1 MKNQNKLPENL
12 SYLELVRK
20 ELSQLP
26 PDELDEMTNTDSLVD
41 ALKKRIEGLSNDK
54 ADELLANDLEELTIW
69 LKDKKD
75 SEIACHYIYGF
86 LLGTDAE
93 ALCSESDSEPEPE
106 YYVHAEF
113 PEGFIAKRKNIHL
126 SATKENLLI
135 SVTPCEAEMYEHLI
149 DQFTMSAPNINVPG
163 SPQIDF
169 EQKFSEIIID
179 KVTGYKRL
187 DVQNAPSS
195 WKSVNYLLKVPGG
208 YVFAMIDGKG
218 KDFDEI
224 PLESFLGTID
234 IKSEL

>member
-69 LKDKKD
+69 LEDKKD
-75 SEIACHYIYGF
+75 SELACHYIYGF

-93 ALCSESDSEPEPE
+93 ALCSESEPEPE
-106 YYVHAEF
+106 HYVHAEF
-113 PEGFIAKRKNIHL
+113 PEGFSAKRENIHL
-126 SATKENLLI
+126 SATKEKLLI
-135 SVTPCEAEMYEHLI
+135 SITPCNAEMYEHLI
-149 DQFTMSAPNINVPG
+149 NQFTIPAPKINVPG
-163 SPQIDF
+163 SPKIDY
-169 EQKFSEIIID
+169 EQKFSEIIFD

-187 DVQNAPSS
+187 YVQSAPLF

-208 YVFAMIDGKG
+208 YVFAMVDGKG